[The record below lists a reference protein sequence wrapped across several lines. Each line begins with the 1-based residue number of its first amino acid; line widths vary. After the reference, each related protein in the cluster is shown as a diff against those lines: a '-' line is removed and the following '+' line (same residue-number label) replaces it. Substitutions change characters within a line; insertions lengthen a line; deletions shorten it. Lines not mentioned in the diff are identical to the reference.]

1 MIDDEIEGVNEKIWI
16 RMHLREL
23 VEEQRGVL
31 EPLE

>member
-1 MIDDEIEGVNEKIWI
+1 MIDDEIEGVKEKIWI
-16 RMHLREL
+16 RMQLREL